1 MEKRKFGR
9 TGLEVSVL
17 TFGCGAV
24 GGLMT
29 KGAPADQE
37 RAVARALEAGVNH
50 FDTAAAYGDGAS
62 EQNVGRVLASLKP
75 DIILSTKVRVPAQRP
90 DIGAAIAASLE
101 SSLKRLGRDH
111 VDVFQLHNT
120 IGARADD
127 MTMSVDEVLGD
138 VVPALSRA
146 REQGK
151 TRFIGFTAIGETDA
165 LLALIASGAFDSAQ
179 VPYNA
184 LNPSA
189 GETIAAAYPAQ
200 DYGCILDRAA
210 EKGVGTIGIR
220 ALAGGALSG
229 SAARNPLGAQ
239 VVEPIGSGADYAKD
253 VARANRLEPMVR
265 EGHASNLTEMAMRF
279 VVSNPKLS
287 TAEIGLANIGE
298 LEAALSAVGKGPLV
312 AGSALAVEAIAGGV
326 FGRDSLNPDFAL
338 APSGLQHRHINGRN
352 AHGEG
357 VLGRDLSVGLR
368 SGQARGLREARRTG
382 DPGGGREV
390 SRARQPHKDLRGGTE
405 SALRRDRVRERRG
418 GERRARFGGLQGGA
432 RCARQRGGA
441 RHPHHGRR
449 VVTRP

>member
-9 TGLEVSVL
+9 TGLDISVL

-62 EQNVGRVLASLKP
+62 EQNVGRVFATLKP
-75 DIILSTKVRVPAQRP
+75 DVILSTKVRVPAQRP
-90 DIGAAIAASLE
+90 DIAAAITASLE
-101 SSLKRLGRDH
+101 ASLTRLKRDH

-120 IGARADD
+120 IDARAHG
-127 MTMSVDEVLGD
+127 MTMSVDEVLSD
-138 VVPALSRA
+138 VVPALNRA

-151 TRFIGFTAIGETDA
+151 TRFIGFTAIGETEA

-189 GETIAAAYPAQ
+189 GEAIAAAYPAQ

-229 SAARNPLGAQ
+229 SVERNPLGLQA
-239 VVEPIGSGADYAKD
+239 VEPIGSGADYAKD
-253 VARANRLEPMVR
+253 AARAKRLEPMVR
-265 EGHASNLTEMAMRF
+265 EGHASSLTEMAMRF
-279 VVSNPKLS
+279 VISNPKLS

-298 LEAALSAVGKGPLV
+298 LEAALSAVGKGPLSGAALTRLKQLQ
-312 AGSALAVEAIAGGV
+312 AG
-326 FGRDSLNPDFAL
+326 F
-338 APSGLQHRHINGRN
+338 
-352 AHGEG
+352 
-357 VLGRDLSVGLR
+357 LG
-368 SGQARGLREARRTG
+368 EAR
-382 DPGGGREV
+382 
-390 SRARQPHKDLRGGTE
+390 
-405 SALRRDRVRERRG
+405 
-418 GERRARFGGLQGGA
+418 
-432 RCARQRGGA
+432 
-441 RHPHHGRR
+441 
-449 VVTRP
+449 